1 MYSSSSVF
9 IIYLNKWLL
18 ESLFDLLFF
27 KISDHQIFCQT
38 YIPFRINRD
47 SSLSSLR
54 LAQSIKIMAWDNYTF
69 LTDWQSN
76 ESVDH
81 WAELHREHLETHET
95 SQSSIHWSMRIHGE
109 PISNI
114 YDGLRRASDVFFDD
128 EVGEGLDHQPNI
140 WCLWWC
146 QSCLWWWYVDEDP
159 TSDILEEE
167 NDASFIGSQEVD
179 VITLNLLTMF
189 RRLANLT
196 LKLVLQI
203 RVEKSLASHEIWVT
217 PTICFFKMISI

>member
-1 MYSSSSVF
+1 MNKNDRMYSSSSVF

-76 ESVDH
+76 EYSRSLGWV
-81 WAELHREHLETHET
+81 T
-95 SQSSIHWSMRIHGE
+95 SWTSGDSWNESIIYPLIYEDSWWTYFQYLWWSSTSKWCV
-109 PISNI
+109 
-114 YDGLRRASDVFFDD
+114 LRRR
-128 EVGEGLDHQPNI
+128 G
-140 WCLWWC
+140 W
-146 QSCLWWWYVDEDP
+146 
-159 TSDILEEE
+159 
-167 NDASFIGSQEVD
+167 
-179 VITLNLLTMF
+179 
-189 RRLANLT
+189 RRPRSST
-196 LKLVLQI
+196 
-203 RVEKSLASHEIWVT
+203 
-217 PTICFFKMISI
+217 